1 MKKVIALLSLCF
13 VVVLVSFTSI
23 NNKKLIVIDVG
34 HGGHDHGATF
44 EDLKEKEIVAQIAN
58 KIYEYNDPST
68 VEIVLLRDAD
78 EFVSLQDRITKIN
91 ELNPDLVL
99 SLHVNQSK
107 NKEAKGL
114 EAFISEKN
122 PQYQLS
128 EAYAQKILTHQN
140 PIKLEQR
147 GIKKA
152 NFLLLRES
160 KAAAITLELGFI
172 SNESDKDYLTSDK
185 GQDEIAQSILKS
197 LQ

>member
-23 NNKKLIVIDVG
+23 NNKKLIVIDAG

>member
-13 VVVLVSFTSI
+13 VVALVSFTSV
-23 NNKKLIVIDVG
+23 NNKKLIVIDAG

-44 EDLKEKEIVAQIAN
+44 EDLKEKEIVSQIAK

-107 NKEAKGL
+107 NREANGL
-114 EAFISEKN
+114 EVFVSEKN

-128 EAYAQKILTHQN
+128 ETYAQKILMHQN

-152 NFLLLRES
+152 SFLLLRES
-160 KAAAITLELGFI
+160 KAAAVTLELGFI
-172 SNESDKDYLTSDK
+172 SNESDKNYLTSEE